1 MFISFTQLVLA
12 MKCKDSLAATSAL
25 TSLGHVY
32 TATGDYP
39 NALASHK
46 QVSVLRAL
54 STVVGS
60 ILMFAEHSLAGPK
73 QVWAN

>member
-1 MFISFTQLVLA
+1 

-46 QVSVLRAL
+46 QVGVLRAL
-54 STVVGS
+54 STR
-60 ILMFAEHSLAGPK
+60 AGWIK
-73 QVWAN
+73 VRIDL

>member
-1 MFISFTQLVLA
+1 

-25 TSLGHVY
+25 TSHGHVY

-46 QVSVLRAL
+46 QVGLQRENVSPLITKKVLFI
-54 STVVGS
+54 SMMS
-60 ILMFAEHSLAGPK
+60 
-73 QVWAN
+73 